1 MAYSQ
6 DLVIYF
12 HALFYGVDYVGL
24 IIVIC
29 SFILFSVYLM
39 HFSYLLYLAST
50 FKPIVERNYLIG
62 KIMELMLILKLIK
75 IIKINL
81 NQLLKKRMKKTM
93 QNVKEK
99 LKKKKQKNV
108 VKIVIKWLSEKE
120 KGILNVNK
128 KLKKERV
135 LLQILMVLEI
145 SLRNLQLLLLV

>member
-1 MAYSQ
+1 
-6 DLVIYF
+6 
-12 HALFYGVDYVGL
+12 
-24 IIVIC
+24 
-29 SFILFSVYLM
+29 
-39 HFSYLLYLAST
+39 
-50 FKPIVERNYLIG
+50 
-62 KIMELMLILKLIK
+62 
-75 IIKINL
+75 
-81 NQLLKKRMKKTM
+81 MKKTM